1 MSIVYARVIIA
12 DLKDELVA
20 AIKEINALRDRHN
33 KDPLQPA
40 DHWEYEGVHDA
51 HVWLVNNQYNEQSTL
66 TSVGTN
72 GLTKREHFAGLAMQA
87 LLAKHGNENAD
98 DCASYAVEY
107 ANALLKALEN
117 SND

>member
-1 MSIVYARVIIA
+1 MNNA
-12 DLKDELVA
+12 DK
-20 AIKEINALRDRHN
+20 
-33 KDPLQPA
+33 PA
-40 DHWEYEGVHDA
+40 MPISVSSSTHGNICSSDFEYGE
-51 HVWLVNNQYNEQSTL
+51 
-66 TSVGTN
+66 